1 MKEDENNCLNV
12 KVAVQQISNIL
23 TKKLPGSVKEVIKGI
38 KLFLI
43 LFSMTS
49 YDCLLPI
56 HVWYLVKH
64 FLLISVGCLGNSVA
78 GNAKR
83 LRKKCNPD
91 FFRIIVLRSL
101 EANWLILLILPH
113 KEMIGEYQKQLTAAF
128 CKKKLFLNISQY
140 SQENLMLAFL
150 LMQAF
155 RLATLLKRDSNTEI
169 FLWILRNF

>member
-101 EANWLILLILPH
+101 EANWLILLVLPH
-113 KEMIGEYQKQLTAAF
+113 KEMIGDYQKQLTAVF
-128 CKKKLFLNISQY
+128 CKKNCS
-140 SQENLMLAFL
+140 
-150 LMQAF
+150 
-155 RLATLLKRDSNTEI
+155 
-169 FLWILRNF
+169 